1 MRWHKKIAA
10 LLGIVLGCGSW
21 QAVGADMLTFGDPE
35 AWESVWVLKPGLTV
49 FNEDGHLGLVKFNKD
64 INAAQDAHLFTHAT
78 NERGDVAGGVWSALS
93 NEADVQRIIDGDR
106 TTYWRPDG
114 DDSIDQWIVQID
126 LGRAVLVK
134 EIRLHF
140 PDEEGARPFKQFSVF
155 TATGAHVSVQEDVF
169 RFSPV
174 YRTTKPNASSVVS
187 FGFKSAEEDTTRLIG
202 GARGE
207 SIEGF
212 ETAPDRFKANTAT
225 GAQQGLSLVEANSK
239 WEMVQFIRFLVD
251 EKQLDGALA
260 EIEVI
265 AVGDNISLGTEIK
278 GGSAVNGSR
287 ATDPLFWLD
296 GNLNTYGVVEVHQQ
310 FTESRGTAFDGG
322 LWWQVDLGATYWVDD
337 AFMYWQKAGER
348 LAQFRQDTNN
358 AGTGYTFFSSDGKRT
373 LSGDIDYDEWIFE
386 PEWTNNREQFKRHY
400 RYLFSPRKVRH
411 IFWVALH
418 DLGWRA
424 HPMEFHMFSP
434 GYPAEVVLRSD
445 FINLGDLAG
454 DGQPKVIK
462 AVHWDADLPAG
473 SRIELRTRSGNQQG
487 EVYTFKNKIGEVVTE
502 EKWNSSPKV
511 LRGPIDTTIV
521 VGEDW
526 SEWSNEY
533 KFSGEAFQSDSP
545 RRFVQLELIMA
556 SEDYNVA
563 ATVRSVSLEYVDAL
577 VNGARGTIA
586 PRSAKPNEDT
596 RFTYTLWP
604 EVTAVNEGFD
614 AMRFIVPDLFAAK
627 DIEVK
632 VGAETVVPSSIS
644 IDVDSLM
651 LSLPLKVTGDSVQVS
666 FTTKLVRNAS
676 VVELDLG
683 SSDSPGLWQDVE
695 PASRRSNVVLLP
707 DLLTSDKLIDDLQI
721 SSSVFTPNGDGVNDQ
736 LELSFVVFKAD
747 TAEPH
752 VDVLD
757 LAGRNITRLQGRTEG
772 PTRHFSWDGTDAA
785 GKHVEPGLYLFRI
798 DANAAAG
805 DATQLRTVSVVY

>member
-10 LLGIVLGCGSW
+10 LTGFALGYGLW
-21 QAVGADMLTFGDPE
+21 QPVGADMLTFGDPE
-35 AWESVWVLKPGLTV
+35 AWEAVWELKPGLTI
-49 FNEDGHLGLVKFNKD
+49 FNEDGHLGLVKFNKN
-64 INAAQDAHLFTHAT
+64 INATQDAHLFTHAT
-78 NERGDVAGGVWSALS
+78 NERGAVAGGIWSALS
-93 NEADVQRIIDGDR
+93 NKAEAPLIIDNDK

-114 DDSIDQWIVQID
+114 DDSVDQWIVQID
-126 LGRAVLVK
+126 LGRTVLVK

-155 TATGAHVSVQEDVF
+155 TATGAYVSVTEDVF
-169 RFSPV
+169 RFAPV
-174 YRTTKPNASSVVS
+174 YRTTKPNADSIVS
-187 FGFKSAEEDTTRLIG
+187 FGFKPAEEDTTRLLG
-202 GARGE
+202 GGRGQ
-207 SIEGF
+207 SIDGF
-212 ETAPDRFKANTAT
+212 ETAGFKANTAA
-225 GAQQGLSLVEANSK
+225 GVQQGLSIVEANSQ
-239 WEMVQFIRFLVD
+239 WQMVQYIRFLVD

-296 GNLNTYGVVEVHQQ
+296 GNINSYGVVEVHQQ

-322 LWWQVDLGATYWVDD
+322 LWWQVDLGVTYWVDD
-337 AFMYWQKAGER
+337 AFMYWQKAGEQ

-358 AGTGYTFFSSDGKRT
+358 AGTGYTFFSSDGKRA

-386 PEWTNNREQFKRHY
+386 PEWANNREQFKRHY

-418 DLGWRA
+418 DLGWRS

-445 FINLGDLAG
+445 FINLGDLTG

-462 AVHWDADLPAG
+462 AVHWDADLPLGA
-473 SRIELRTRSGNQQG
+473 RIELRSRSGNEQG

-511 LRGPIDTTIV
+511 LRGPVDTTVV

-533 KFSGEAFQSDSP
+533 KFSGETFQSDSP

-556 SEDYNVA
+556 SDDYNVA
-563 ATVRSVSLEYVDAL
+563 STIRSVSLEYVDAL
-577 VNGARGTIA
+577 VNGARGTIF

-604 EVTAVNEGFD
+604 EVTAANEGFD
-614 AMRFIVPDLFAAK
+614 SMRFIVPDLFGVS
-627 DIEVK
+627 DIEV
-632 VGAETVVPSSIS
+632 VIGVERVDLTAVH
-644 IDVDSLM
+644 IDADSLI
-651 LSLPLKVTGDSVQVS
+651 LSLPVKVTSDSVQVS
-666 FTTKLVRNAS
+666 FTTRLVRNAS

-683 SSDSPGLWQDVE
+683 ARDTPGLWQDVE

-707 DLLTSDKLIDDLQI
+707 DLLTSDKLIDDLQM
-721 SSSVFTPNGDGVNDQ
+721 SSSVFTPNGDGINDQ

-747 TAEPH
+747 TAEPY
-752 VDVLD
+752 VDILD
-757 LAGRNITRLQGRTEG
+757 LAGQSIIRLSGQVEG
-772 PTRHFSWDGTDAA
+772 PTRRFNWDGTDGA
-785 GKHVEPGLYLFRI
+785 GKHVEPGIYLFRI

-805 DATQLRTVSVVY
+805 DATQLRAISVAY